1 MNPVILFAVFTAI
14 LVTTFGVAA
23 LFGGSS
29 DGEQLIEK
37 RIISILVPDPSDPS
51 SQPELELL
59 LKARPTGRFGW
70 LNELLQKYPV
80 SEMLET
86 RIIQANSKMTP
97 AKLLITMLILA
108 IVGVAAISL
117 FIHIL
122 AFQILA
128 GCVLGYIPFGYLS
141 FKRSRR
147 INAFNAAL
155 PDAIDMMGRALR
167 AGHSMTASIS
177 IVAEQSVEPVRSEFS
192 EVFKQQNFGL
202 PIRDA
207 LGQMLEHVP
216 SQDLRVL
223 VTGILVQKD
232 TGGNLAEILDRT
244 ANTIRERLKIQG
256 EIRTHTA
263 QGRMTGYIL
272 CALPIVMLVV
282 INLINPGYSN
292 MLLDTDIGQKLVY
305 IGLGLLVTGGLIIRQ
320 IINGIEV

>member
-1 MNPVILFAVFTAI
+1 MNPVILFAVFAVI
-14 LVTTFGVAA
+14 LVVTFGVMAM
-23 LFGGSS
+23 FGGPSK
-29 DGEQLIEK
+29 DQAVEK
-37 RIISILVPDPSDPS
+37 RVMSIVVPDATDS
-51 SQPELELL
+51 SAQPELAL
-59 LKARPTGRFGW
+59 LKAQQIGKFGW
-70 LNELLQKYPV
+70 LNELLLKYPISKMMEV
-80 SEMLET
+80 
-86 RIIQANSKMTP
+86 RIIQANSTTSP
-97 AKLLITMLILA
+97 AKLLMATLGLA
-108 IVGVAAISL
+108 AAGFIATSL
-117 FIHIL
+117 FVHIIAIKAL
-122 AFQILA
+122 VGGI
-128 GCVLGYIPFGYLS
+128 LGYIPFGYLS

-147 INAFNAAL
+147 INAFNSAL

-282 INLINPGYSN
+282 INLINPGYSK
-292 MLLDTDIGQKLVY
+292 MLLDTDMGQKLVY